1 MRTMTKQTNSYP
13 SSFSFPDLQLSSLLG
28 FLGSCW
34 GLSIELILK
43 YDRRHHS
50 MVSTK
55 DGSITS
61 NNVIDNTAA
70 PNKNKKIVHNES
82 RFPGKAKQM
91 QPRSQGFFSKKMG
104 RAGKGHGISGSI
116 LLSDWLI
123 EM

>member
-1 MRTMTKQTNSYP
+1 MTKQTNSYP

-34 GLSIELILK
+34 GLGIELILK

-70 PNKNKKIVHNES
+70 PNKNKVVHNES

-91 QPRSQGFFSKKMG
+91 QPRSQGFVP
-104 RAGKGHGISGSI
+104 
-116 LLSDWLI
+116 
-123 EM
+123 

>member
-43 YDRRHHS
+43 YDRPHHS

-70 PNKNKKIVHNES
+70 PNKNKKLFIMSLDFREKLNKCNLVPRAFSLRKWEGLEKAMAS
-82 RFPGKAKQM
+82 VDRF
-91 QPRSQGFFSKKMG
+91 FF
-104 RAGKGHGISGSI
+104 
-116 LLSDWLI
+116 LI
-123 EM
+123 G